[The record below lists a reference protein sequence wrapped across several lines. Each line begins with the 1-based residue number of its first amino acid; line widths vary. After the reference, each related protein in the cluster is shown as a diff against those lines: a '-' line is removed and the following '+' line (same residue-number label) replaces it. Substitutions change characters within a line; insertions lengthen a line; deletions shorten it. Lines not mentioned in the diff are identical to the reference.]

1 MIDNGLE
8 VTRVSGTLIVGALMG
23 ITAGTA
29 CRAQMPLPTPPITIR
44 VTTGLPGMT
53 FKPLGEALVQA
64 YARVLPDLRFE
75 VVETA
80 GSVSNLHYLQR
91 GDAELG
97 LALSDVTYMAF
108 NGRIP
113 EFEEAAKRVRAMA
126 VLHPSVVHVL
136 VPGNSAATSISQLR
150 GRIGVGP
157 PGSGTAVT
165 SALLLRA
172 FNVPAA
178 TVEYQTIPF
187 IDSAEAVAGGR
198 LDAAFVVAADPVDA
212 VLRATRGGAKL
223 LDVSG
228 PIVQRL
234 RTEYP
239 FLRPGSIPGG
249 TYPGEAR
256 AINTLQVDVL
266 LLCRDDLDEALVRR
280 LTNALFEVLPML
292 ANHNDFLRLMDLQR
306 APATPIALHP
316 GAALYYRERELSR

>member
-1 MIDNGLE
+1 MPE
-8 VTRVSGTLIVGALMG
+8 RRARAVVTLMCLWHL
-23 ITAGTA
+23 AA
-29 CRAQMPLPTPPITIR
+29 CARPGPSPVTPITIR

-64 YARVLPDLRFE
+64 YARVLPDLRFA

-80 GSVSNLHYLQR
+80 GSVSNLQHLQS

-97 LALSDVTYMAF
+97 LALADVTYMAF

-113 EFEEAAKRVRAMA
+113 EFEEPARRVRAMA

-136 VPGNSAATSISQLR
+136 VPGSSAATSISRLR

-165 SALLLRA
+165 SAILLRA
-172 FNVPAA
+172 FDVPGDRIQ
-178 TVEYQTIPF
+178 YQTLPF
-187 IDSAEAVAGGR
+187 IDAAEAVAKGQ

-212 VLRATRGGAKL
+212 VLRATKGGARL
-223 LDVSG
+223 LNVTG
-228 PIVQRL
+228 PTVRRL
-234 RTEYP
+234 RSEYP
-239 FLRPGSIPGG
+239 FLRPGAIPGG
-249 TYPGEAR
+249 TYPGEAQ
-256 AINTLQVDVL
+256 AISTLQVDVL
-266 LLCRDDLDEALVRR
+266 LLCREDLDEALVRR
-280 LTNALFEVLPML
+280 LTGALFDILPTL
-292 ANHNDFLRLMDLQR
+292 ASSHDFLRLMELQR